1 MGKNLDGPVDAD
13 TGDYVDY
20 TIDLTAGT
28 STAPL
33 YKLYSI
39 DADKDVDTLSPNSR
53 LPTTWDTIALAN
65 AGVAV
70 NVDITKE
77 GSGTFGGS
85 CTMTQLSKVR
95 ADSKFSTLDDILYK
109 SKCKAVGGTKKDE
122 DCTKLPSKRK

>member
-95 ADSKFSTLDDILYK
+95 DNS
-109 SKCKAVGGTKKDE
+109 
-122 DCTKLPSKRK
+122 